1 MSASLGRE
9 EEILRSVQLIS
20 GGITAM
26 EIAEVSP
33 LGGLKRD

>member
-20 GGITAM
+20 GGITAV

-33 LGGLKRD
+33 L